1 MIDYALILGYWF
13 FSIWLI
19 VKIFDGIDSLES
31 FSIPAYIFI
40 LAPVAFY
47 IPVSEYFWSGR
58 TVGKYLLKLRV
69 MKNDG
74 SAASLGDIILRWLLR
89 PIDIK
94 LGFILFFF
102 ASDNP
107 SSEFEEGFNS
117 LIYVL
122 WYIPFPLVGII
133 SMLVTKNNQRV
144 GDLVANTVV
153 VFNKRLFSLD
163 DTILQSTEADY
174 EPVFTNVLTLGDKD
188 IYIIKNVLDNSE
200 KSKDHKA
207 LTDLAA
213 KAREILKI
221 EQEMPPRQLLQ
232 TLLNDYNYLAKKK
245 DEVL

>member
-1 MIDYALILGYWF
+1 
-13 FSIWLI
+13 
-19 VKIFDGIDSLES
+19 
-31 FSIPAYIFI
+31 
-40 LAPVAFY
+40 
-47 IPVSEYFWSGR
+47 
-58 TVGKYLLKLRV
+58 
-69 MKNDG
+69 
-74 SAASLGDIILRWLLR
+74 
-89 PIDIK
+89 
-94 LGFILFFF
+94 
-102 ASDNP
+102 
-107 SSEFEEGFNS
+107 
-117 LIYVL
+117 
-122 WYIPFPLVGII
+122 
-133 SMLVTKNNQRV
+133 MLVTKNNQRV